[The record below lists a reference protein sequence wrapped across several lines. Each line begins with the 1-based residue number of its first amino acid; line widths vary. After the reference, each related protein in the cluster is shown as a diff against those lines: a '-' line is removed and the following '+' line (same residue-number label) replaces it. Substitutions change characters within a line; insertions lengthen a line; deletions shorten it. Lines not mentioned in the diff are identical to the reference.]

1 MKNFDKIKAL
11 AAAKKIKLS
20 DVAISAGITYQQL
33 NRIVRTNSTTLE
45 TLKGIASALDV
56 PVSFFLE
63 DEAGDF
69 ILNGD
74 NSPGGGKN
82 NTVNPDLTEVLMRAF
97 DEIAAQRKVAEEAQ
111 RQSARLLEILSAKF
125 ENV

>member
-33 NRIVRTNSTTLE
+33 NRIVRTESTSLE
-45 TLKGIASALDV
+45 TLEKIAAALDV
-56 PVSFFLE
+56 PTTYFLGE
-63 DEAGDF
+63 DAGDLIF
-69 ILNGD
+69 NGD

-97 DEIAAQRKVAEEAQ
+97 DEIEAQRKLTEEAQ
-111 RQSARLLEILSAKF
+111 RQSAALLEILKSKIA
-125 ENV
+125 NG